1 MHSPA
6 LLHSWASDG
15 LGTSYGSLWWPRPY
29 FPGRYERARL
39 VAAAVPDWA
48 IATDSTAAWV
58 WTGFGY
64 PEPWRVLRRPAPAIS
79 PLERNAWRALALNSL
94 HHRVVTISGL
104 AVLTPEDTTREVLM
118 GAGSPDIA
126 ATQVMMLT
134 DHTTAALAELVLV
147 RRSTAT
153 QRTHAAA
160 VLQRL
165 TQLRARYPDIT
176 R

>member
-1 MHSPA
+1 MLSPA

-15 LGTSYGSLWWPRPY
+15 LGTSLGSLWWPRPY

-39 VAAAVPDWA
+39 VADALPEWA
-48 IATDSTAAWV
+48 IATDWTAAWV

-64 PEPWRVLRRPAPAIS
+64 PEPWRVLRRLTPAIS
-79 PLERNAWRALALNSL
+79 PLERNQWRALALSPR
-94 HHRVVTISGL
+94 HHRVVTIAGL
-104 AVLTPEDTTREVLM
+104 AVLSQEDTTREVLV
-118 GAGSPDIA
+118 GVGSPDIA

-134 DHTTAALAELVLV
+134 NQSTSALAELVGR
-147 RRSTAT
+147 RRSTPS
-153 QRTHAAA
+153 QRSHAAE

-165 TQLRARYPDIT
+165 TQLLESYPDIT